1 MSTAK
6 RVEIFTMR
14 GFDGEFNAKAEAG
27 EFKAVEGKADST
39 IFYDK
44 SASFPLPKN
53 YGVECS
59 VVNVFGAIPYLVI
72 DGGERE
78 WCAIVAIG
86 VTAKD
91 INETVAIEKIERW
104 ISDTHAKLSKVMVR

>member
-1 MSTAK
+1 MSTVK
-6 RVEIFTMR
+6 RVVVFTMR

-27 EFKAVEGKADST
+27 EFKAVEGKPDST

-53 YGVECS
+53 YGVECT
-59 VVNVFGAIPYLVI
+59 VVNVFGAMPYLVV

-78 WCAIVAIG
+78 WCTVIAIG
-86 VTAKD
+86 VSTKD
-91 INETVAIEKIERW
+91 INETVAVEKVERW
-104 ISDTHAKLSKVMVR
+104 ITDAYAKLSHVIIR